1 MTLPEWNL
9 VAPPEQRPM
18 QPRWGLLSVICRTM
32 RHSFHRIW
40 LASAT
45 PLRCQATPYFGWD
58 SMSQDLS
65 GAHCTRSTIHSCEA
79 RAHPAPSL
87 PLHMTDFTP
96 PTNTT
101 NGQHNDRIGHTC
113 KASVR
118 DTIARTP
125 SNMQC
130 NTSRTHAAS
139 RAEGRARYQPGLAS
153 PRQ

>member
-18 QPRWGLLSVICRTM
+18 QPRWGLLSVTCRTM
-32 RHSFHRIW
+32 HHSFHRIR

-58 SMSQDLS
+58 SRLERGTLHALNHSFMRGS
-65 GAHCTRSTIHSCEA
+65 GTSCPIIASSYDGLHSA
-79 RAHPAPSL
+79 
-87 PLHMTDFTP
+87 
-96 PTNTT
+96 N
-101 NGQHNDRIGHTC
+101 QHNQRPTQRSDRSYMQSKRHAT
-113 KASVR
+113 R
-118 DTIARTP
+118 L
-125 SNMQC
+125 QC
-130 NTSRTHAAS
+130 NNSSNQAAS